1 MQIMDVTWGRAARV
15 WWSIFW
21 RTFLM
26 TAILAMVFGF
36 LIGFLLA
43 LAGLE
48 EKTLLWG
55 QIVGIA
61 CAIAGGVW
69 AVKKVLEKEYRQYR
83 LVLIPSTEVQMQES
97 LEN

>member
-1 MQIMDVTWGRAARV
+1 M
-15 WWSIFW
+15 
-21 RTFLM
+21 L
-26 TAILAMVFGF
+26 AIVFGF
-36 LIGFLLA
+36 LSGFLLA

-61 CAIAGGVW
+61 CAIVGGIW
-69 AVKKVLEKEYRQYR
+69 SVKKVLEKEYRQYR
-83 LVLIPSTEVQMQES
+83 LVLIPAAEAQIQKS

>member
-1 MQIMDVTWGRAARV
+1 MQIMDVTWGRAASV

-21 RTFLM
+21 RTFLI
-26 TAILAMVFGF
+26 TVLLASVFGF
-36 LIGFLLA
+36 LTGFLLA

-55 QIVGIA
+55 QLVGIA
-61 CAIAGGVW
+61 CAIIGGVW

-83 LVLIPSTEVQMQES
+83 LVLIPSNEAQMQQS